1 MSQTKHPKEVVGSI
15 DQQQLIPKDAA
26 KCLGFWWSWN
36 LSAKTAVD
44 DAVKKARRAFFLF
57 GGMGAFQGD
66 LNPLSGRAIFE
77 TCVVSSLLYGC
88 ENWILTEDMLL
99 TLESFQEQIGRR
111 ILKLSR
117 FHSALAVRVLL
128 QWPSVQTR
136 VLMRKLI
143 FLKRVVSGDEVVSS
157 HVFRT
162 LAAGDV
168 NRIQLVQES
177 RYLEENLA
185 TGFTTRILQQAS
197 ELDAR
202 G

>member
-1 MSQTKHPKEVVGSI
+1 
-15 DQQQLIPKDAA
+15 
-26 KCLGFWWSWN
+26 
-36 LSAKTAVD
+36 
-44 DAVKKARRAFFLF
+44 
-57 GGMGAFQGD
+57 
-66 LNPLSGRAIFE
+66 
-77 TCVVSSLLYGC
+77 
-88 ENWILTEDMLL
+88 
-99 TLESFQEQIGRR
+99 
-111 ILKLSR
+111 
-117 FHSALAVRVLL
+117 
-128 QWPSVQTR
+128 
-136 VLMRKLI
+136 MRKLI